1 VSLPGRKII
10 FNPMIHSEKTL
21 SRFFMVSEDNHF
33 LRLVDRLSEKYDN
46 ATVKKV
52 MIDCYKMFVEYYR
65 PALDN
70 EFYMLDYTSMFENL
84 DQHIYKLF
92 DYLEISIDSDRS
104 VQWHEIYQIY
114 KEKNN
119 QDFYEKFLNNQLVI
133 KNQQTAI
140 LKEILSWKNGSFL
153 NT

>member
-1 VSLPGRKII
+1 
-10 FNPMIHSEKTL
+10 
-21 SRFFMVSEDNHF
+21 
-33 LRLVDRLSEKYDN
+33 
-46 ATVKKV
+46 
-52 MIDCYKMFVEYYR
+52 
-65 PALDN
+65 
-70 EFYMLDYTSMFENL
+70 MLDYTSMFENL